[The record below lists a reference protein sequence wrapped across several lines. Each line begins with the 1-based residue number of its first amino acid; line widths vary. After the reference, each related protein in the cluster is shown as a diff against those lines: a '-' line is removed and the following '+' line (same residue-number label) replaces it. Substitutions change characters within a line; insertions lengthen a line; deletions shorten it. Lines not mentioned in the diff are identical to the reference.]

1 MTTTYRAFEGTGS
14 RTFRLAGTRGGSR
27 LPEHDPPETL
37 AALVP
42 RADLLRAVAALLEVI
57 ADDAPGDPDAAV
69 ASEHHLGR
77 AEPDRVLVPV
87 LIRAASGLHE
97 RHAGRSAAE
106 TALAPA
112 MADLPG
118 AATGPAPPPGE
129 PAWPREPLTHS
140 ETRVLRYLP
149 THLSAPEIAAEL
161 CLSPNT
167 VKTHLRHVYHKLGT
181 HSRHEAVQR
190 AQAIGLF
197 TQSSRGPA
205 TTAGRTPRGAGT
217 GTGGDI
223 R

>member
-1 MTTTYRAFEGTGS
+1 MTTTYRAFGRTSG
-14 RTFRLAGTRGGSR
+14 RTFRAT
-27 LPEHDPPETL
+27 EHDP
-37 AALVP
+37 
-42 RADLLRAVAALLEVI
+42 
-57 ADDAPGDPDAAV
+57 
-69 ASEHHLGR
+69 GR
-77 AEPDRVLVPV
+77 AEPDRVLVPA
-87 LIRAASGLHE
+87 LTRAASGLHE

-106 TALAPA
+106 AALAPA

-118 AATGPAPPPGE
+118 EATGPAPPPGE

-161 CLSPNT
+161 CLSANT
-167 VKTHLRHVYHKLGT
+167 VKTHLRHIYQKLGT

-190 AQAIGLF
+190 AQAIGLV
-197 TQSSRGPA
+197 TQPSRGPS
-205 TTAGRTPRGAGT
+205 TTAGRTPRGGGT